1 MAYLD
6 GPLLSDLAS
15 LNEQRSALPLRQLDA
30 G

>member
-6 GPLLSDLAS
+6 GPVLGYLAS

>member
-1 MAYLD
+1 MAYVD
-6 GPLLSDLAS
+6 EPLLGDLAS